1 MGDSTRFRG
10 LRFETIRSF
19 LRCLMFVV
27 VILAI
32 VNNGN
37 ILKDGTDER
46 KYLQMKYHKLRFL
59 FNKYIYLNDY

>member
-19 LRCLMFVV
+19 LCCLMFVV
-27 VILAI
+27 VILTI

-46 KYLQMKYHKLRFL
+46 KYLQIKYHKL
-59 FNKYIYLNDY
+59 